1 MAQRSLKGTRVLN
14 IRGDSIVLWYNCLI
28 NRILALWVTLFG
40 KGRLVSSDFK
50 LITRIGI

>member
-1 MAQRSLKGTRVLN
+1 MAQRNLKGTRVLN
-14 IRGDSIVLWYNCLI
+14 VRGDSIVLWHNCLS

-40 KGRLVSSDFK
+40 KDRLVSSDFK